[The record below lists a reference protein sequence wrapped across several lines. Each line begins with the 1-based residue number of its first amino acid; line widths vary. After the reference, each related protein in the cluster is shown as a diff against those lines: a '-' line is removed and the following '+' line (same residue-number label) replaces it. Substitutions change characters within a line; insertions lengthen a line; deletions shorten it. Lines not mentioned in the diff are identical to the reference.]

1 MRLISKYISIL
12 VILLVGCVELPTES
26 FTNPLDA
33 EEQASKGIEPPALIF
48 MPDTMNV
55 NVGNPVTA
63 RVFIMGA
70 ENVRGVHLR
79 IGYDAAALAVSSAE
93 IGDISQIVGKVSIFL
108 YENHPTEGYVDIYT
122 SYVGSDSLSTNGN
135 VNLVNIV
142 FNSTLAGE
150 TKLEFKAE
158 TELVDPVDSPIAIN
172 GLGVGV
178 VNAN

>member
-1 MRLISKYISIL
+1 MNLISKYISPLFIL
-12 VILLVGCVELPTES
+12 FIGCVELPTES

-33 EEQASKGIEPPALIF
+33 EEQASKGVEPPALIF

-63 RVFIMGA
+63 RVFIMGS
-70 ENVRGVHLR
+70 ENLRGVHLR

-108 YENHPTEGYVDIYT
+108 YENHPTEGFVDIYT

-135 VNLVNIV
+135 ANLANVV

-158 TELVDPVDSPIAIN
+158 TELVDPVDIPIAIK

-178 VNAN
+178 VNAQ

>member
-1 MRLISKYISIL
+1 LNLISKYISPL
-12 VILLVGCVELPTES
+12 FILLVGCVELPTES

-33 EEQASKGIEPPALIF
+33 EEQVSKGIEPPALIF

-63 RVFIMGA
+63 RVFIMGS
-70 ENVRGVHLR
+70 ENLRGVHLR

-93 IGDISQIVGKVSIFL
+93 IGDYFPAGAQSIFV
-108 YENHPTEGYVDIYT
+108 YEDHSTEGYVDIYT

-135 VNLVNIV
+135 ANLANVV

-158 TELVDPVDSPIAIN
+158 TELVDPVDSPIAIK